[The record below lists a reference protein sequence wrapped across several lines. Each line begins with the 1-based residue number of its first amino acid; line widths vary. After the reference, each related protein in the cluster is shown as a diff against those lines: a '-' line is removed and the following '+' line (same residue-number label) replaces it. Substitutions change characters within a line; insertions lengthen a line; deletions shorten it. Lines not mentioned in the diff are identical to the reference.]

1 MKIEMHVHTSE
12 GSSCAKAEA
21 QEIVKA
27 YGEAGYDAIVITNRF
42 DPLLLQEFGE
52 TDEQK
57 IERYLLGY
65 RKAREAGKRYGVK
78 VMFGVEIRLE
88 PGVEDFLIYGIDEE
102 FLFQNPNL
110 CFLSQSEVFNR
121 CHAYG
126 AVFYQAHPFREPCV
140 PQRPEYLDGVEYN
153 QRPNS
158 GNHNEKLDVWR
169 KDYPELRL
177 ISGSD
182 CHDLDQV
189 GYGGIEIEENV
200 DNIKEIVAIMKK
212 GNYRLITTPV

>member
-1 MKIEMHVHTSE
+1 
-12 GSSCAKAEA
+12 
-21 QEIVKA
+21 
-27 YGEAGYDAIVITNRF
+27 
-42 DPLLLQEFGE
+42 
-52 TDEQK
+52 
-57 IERYLLGY
+57 
-65 RKAREAGKRYGVK
+65 
-78 VMFGVEIRLE
+78 
-88 PGVEDFLIYGIDEE
+88 
-102 FLFQNPNL
+102 
-110 CFLSQSEVFNR
+110 
-121 CHAYG
+121 
-126 AVFYQAHPFREPCV
+126 
-140 PQRPEYLDGVEYN
+140 VEYN

>member
-1 MKIEMHVHTSE
+1 MELMRSFYSKIP
-12 GSSCAKAEA
+12 
-21 QEIVKA
+21 I
-27 YGEAGYDAIVITNRF
+27 
-42 DPLLLQEFGE
+42 
-52 TDEQK
+52 
-57 IERYLLGY
+57 
-65 RKAREAGKRYGVK
+65 
-78 VMFGVEIRLE
+78 
-88 PGVEDFLIYGIDEE
+88 
-102 FLFQNPNL
+102 L

-153 QRPNS
+153 QRPEQWESRMKNWMC
-158 GNHNEKLDVWR
+158 GG